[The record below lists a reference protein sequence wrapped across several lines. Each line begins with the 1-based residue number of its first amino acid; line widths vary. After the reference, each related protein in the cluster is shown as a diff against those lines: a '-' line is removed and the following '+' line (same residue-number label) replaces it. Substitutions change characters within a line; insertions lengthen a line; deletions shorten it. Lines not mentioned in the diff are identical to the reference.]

1 MTKETAEKEYQR
13 KFCEAKLDEYFEL
26 IQRDWTS
33 HHGQKVLVRC
43 KECGELFH
51 TWNVTEIFKGE
62 VKRLTCPSCGQA
74 SDGGLV
80 LLRSKEC
87 DEAMKFYVQGH
98 SVRETAERFGVTKV
112 QINNAV
118 KARKLTNGRTFRD
131 GPSEH
136 NKKQAKEA
144 EARLEAILESKGF
157 LYCGDYTHKAG
168 RVKIACKACGSEFMN
183 CIDTVQHGVVIC
195 PVCER
200 ERILARQAEREERLR
215 AESAKRAEERKQL
228 QELERQ
234 KAEVEKALSLFH
246 LLNDKTH
253 ICTVCG
259 KSFSIADYMED
270 RGLKQIQHNP
280 SYCSNACM
288 RKLNNRRSKEC
299 KKRAGDFDRGNH
311 RHRAKKYGVAY
322 ESGITLKKVFKRDN
336 GICQICGKPCDWS
349 DRGWNKYCGP
359 LYPSI
364 DHVIALVNGGG
375 HIWSNVQLAHMMC
388 NSEKG
393 DKLLKA
399 E

>member
-33 HHGQKVLVRC
+33 YHGQKVLVRC

-62 VKRLTCPSCGQA
+62 VKRLICPTCGQS

-80 LLRSKEC
+80 WLRSKEC

-98 SVRETAERFGVTKV
+98 SVRETAEHFGVTKV

-131 GPSEH
+131 GSNEH
-136 NKKQAKEA
+136 NKKQAKAA
-144 EARLEAILESKGF
+144 EERLEAILESKGF
-157 LYCGDYTHKAG
+157 LYCGGYTHKTG
-168 RVKIACKACGSEFMN
+168 RVKITCKTCGSRFTN
-183 CIDTVQHGVVIC
+183 HIDTVQHGVVIC
-195 PVCER
+195 PACER

-234 KAEVEKALSLFH
+234 KAEAEKALALFH
-246 LLNDKTH
+246 LLNDRTH

-270 RGLKQIQHNP
+270 CGLKQIQHNP
-280 SYCSNACM
+280 SYCSHACK
-288 RKLNNRRSKEC
+288 RKATNKA
-299 KKRAGDFDRGNH
+299 KKMSPSGRTGSYYVRAR
-311 RHRAKKYGVAY
+311 KYGVEY
-322 ESGITLKKVFKRDN
+322 IPGITLKKVVARD
-336 GICQICGKPCDWS
+336 GLRCAICGGMCDWNDHTWS
-349 DRGWNKYCGP
+349 SCSGP
-359 LYPSI
+359 LHPSI
-364 DHVIALVNGGG
+364 DHIIPMAKGGP
-375 HIWSNVQLAHMMC
+375 HIWENVQVAHVMC

-393 DKLLKA
+393 DKVSV
-399 E
+399 